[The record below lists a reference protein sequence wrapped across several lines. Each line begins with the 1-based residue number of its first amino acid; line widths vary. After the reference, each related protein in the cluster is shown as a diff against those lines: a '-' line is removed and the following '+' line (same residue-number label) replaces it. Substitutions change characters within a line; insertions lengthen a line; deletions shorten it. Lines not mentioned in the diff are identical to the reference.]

1 MLCHTHSAVLSLV
14 FPELCVFSRFFKG
27 NCVISPG
34 QSSKRVCP
42 VLLAGCA
49 LVPSRKVQRDQ
60 RALGP
65 AARGLLLTFR
75 FGSLG
80 GSRRVGSSHSSSAGA
95 PPPLALALPASGHR
109 LSARST
115 PPCAS
120 FVPEG
125 REEPARH
132 GCPVGAG
139 TGCPGLP
146 GHQQLEPSWAAP
158 WVEGCPG
165 VGVSARSGHS
175 HPLGAGLRGPR
186 PGFGRRSCRL
196 VSVQREKGAI
206 CRLWALPVCNPPAI
220 RMTVCSV

>member
-27 NCVISPG
+27 NCVISAG

-65 AARGLLLTFR
+65 AARGLPLTFR

-109 LSARST
+109 LSAGST

-125 REEPARH
+125 REELGPPRLPGGGGDRLSRAPRSPAARALL
-132 GCPVGAG
+132 GSSLGGRVSRGGGVGAFW
-139 TGCPGLP
+139 PLP
-146 GHQQLEPSWAAP
+146 SSGGWA
-158 WVEGCPG
+158 EGP
-165 VGVSARSGHS
+165 
-175 HPLGAGLRGPR
+175 
-186 PGFGRRSCRL
+186 
-196 VSVQREKGAI
+196 ET
-206 CRLWALPVCNPPAI
+206 RLWSGQLPFGFCAEGEGSYLSAVGSPC
-220 RMTVCSV
+220 V